1 MSWCYSTCWTSSWP
15 GGFDLGRGDLEG
27 GWGDTVAIPGGSWD
41 FGHGLHWCDM
51 STGQGS
57 LNNFSGEQKGHYFT
71 ETYRHSQP
79 RAHTHTHNHRE
90 MFSLYSIWLIINPV
104 ALKFLRS
111 GVVYSWLSTSQ
122 GCANWC
128 LSVSLSGPV
137 CYGNLSHGYSTVG
150 VPSRTQNTSQLL
162 ECDSITTRLPKK
174 LQTSL
179 SSAIAEL
186 TPAFCTLH
194 A

>member
-1 MSWCYSTCWTSSWP
+1 MVLQYLLNLQLARRVWP
-15 GGFDLGRGDLEG
+15 GQR
-27 GWGDTVAIPGGSWD
+27 GSWRWVG
-41 FGHGLHWCDM
+41 GHCCHSWGLLGLWSWSSLMWHEHWA
-51 STGQGS
+51 GQPQQLLWRTERS
-57 LNNFSGEQKGHYFT
+57 LFHWNIQALT
-71 ETYRHSQP
+71 TART
-79 RAHTHTHNHRE
+79 HTHTHNHRE